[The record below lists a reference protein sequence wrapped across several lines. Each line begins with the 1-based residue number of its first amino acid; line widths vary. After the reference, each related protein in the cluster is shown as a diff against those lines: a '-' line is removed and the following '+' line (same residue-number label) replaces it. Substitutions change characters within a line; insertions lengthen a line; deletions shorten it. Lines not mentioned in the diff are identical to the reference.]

1 VIGTAG
7 RGRDRALL
15 ARSALNGL
23 VGLTLVG
30 STAFAH
36 EPAASIG
43 TDAVTRYVSRGQ
55 LALDGPALQPYAA
68 IEVAGLTLGGW
79 ASLDLVDENDNAG
92 EFTEVDIIL
101 GYGRSLGALRL
112 DVGYTEYLFP
122 HTLLDGTREVMLGL
136 TVEELPVTPDIAVHY
151 DFDEAN
157 GAYARLGV
165 AASVA
170 LHDSVTLNLGAG
182 FGFASAGY
190 NDTYWG
196 VDAFATNDLT
206 GVLGL
211 TWQPADDWSLD
222 LRGIAGTVL
231 DERLVDQRRVGMT
244 GVLGVVHDI

>member
-1 VIGTAG
+1 MG
-7 RGRDRALL
+7 RL
-15 ARSALNGL
+15 AWIGL
-23 VGLTLVG
+23 VGSLFVSG
-30 STAFAH
+30 VAIAD
-36 EPAASIG
+36 EPAASVG
-43 TDAVTRYVSRGQ
+43 VDAVTRYIARGQ
-55 LALDGPALQPYAA
+55 LSLDGPALQPYAT

-79 ASLDLVDENDNAG
+79 ASLDLVDDNDNAG
-92 EFTEVDIIL
+92 EFTEVDIAL

-157 GAYARLGV
+157 GAYVRLGV
-165 AASVA
+165 AASMA
-170 LHDSVTLNLGAG
+170 LHDAVELSLGAG

-196 VDAFATNDLT
+196 VDDFATNDLT
-206 GVLGL
+206 GAVGL